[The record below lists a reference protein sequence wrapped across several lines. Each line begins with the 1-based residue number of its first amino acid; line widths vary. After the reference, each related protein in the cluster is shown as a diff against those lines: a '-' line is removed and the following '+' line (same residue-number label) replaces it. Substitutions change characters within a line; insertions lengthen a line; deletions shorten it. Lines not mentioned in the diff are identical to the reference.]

1 MNTDKHGFNFA
12 GAQAIAM
19 FGVPPSGG
27 ALVVAHK
34 NRLKA
39 GLPTGVQS
47 EIGNRQSKI

>member
-12 GAQAIAM
+12 GTQVMAM

-27 ALVVAHK
+27 VLFVVRW

-39 GLPTGVQS
+39 GLQTGAQS
-47 EIGNRQSKI
+47 SIVNRQSSI